1 MFDNEETQV
10 KAEKTDCASKVR
22 EVVQSSS
29 SLDSNAGVHEKP
41 EVVSKES
48 QRVAEE
54 HCLSENETSATEGP
68 VEKTG
73 ATVDAPV
80 VFGQK
85 ETGIKEGSLVLR
97 RTEVVSKETEIS
109 FRECATSQKAPDLP
123 LVLKDVG
130 THASEG
136 SIVFMKLKVTTKET
150 KVLFKGRKSDPVGI
164 PEAAVSFSETQR
176 TTMSTSI
183 PYRET
188 EGATI
193 DAPVLILDEEDDDTN
208 ATAISSETE
217 ETSRNVPIVFIDTER
232 SMDTPGPSSTDE
244 EPPSRNIF
252 PAVKTVKS
260 RIVTSYRQVTEAF
273 EHVSTMLSLATAVNR
288 PHVRPTTSNRAAAE
302 MSPRN
307 RKETSSEARDVS
319 QIPGADR
326 ESTASFR
333 RSRTGAVCPC
343 SLL

>member
-1 MFDNEETQV
+1 MFDNEETEV

-29 SLDSNAGVHEKP
+29 SVDSNAGVHEKP
-41 EVVSKES
+41 EVVFKES

-54 HCLSENETSATEGP
+54 HCLSDNETSATEGP

-136 SIVFMKLKVTTKET
+136 SIVFMEMKATTKET
-150 KVLFKGRKSDPVGI
+150 KVLFKGKKSDPVGI
-164 PEAAVSFSETQR
+164 PEAAVPYSETRR

-188 EGATI
+188 EGDTT

-208 ATAISSETE
+208 ATAIFSEPE
-217 ETSRNVPIVFIDTER
+217 ETTRNVPVVFIDTER
-232 SMDTPGPSSTDE
+232 SMNTPGPFSTDE
-244 EPPSRNIF
+244 EPPSRKIF
-252 PAVKTVKS
+252 PAVKS

-273 EHVSTMLSLATAVNR
+273 QHVSTMLSLATAVNR

-307 RKETSSEARDVS
+307 RNDTSSEARDVS

-326 ESTASFR
+326 QSTASFR
-333 RSRTGAVCPC
+333 RCLTGAVCPC